1 MLLLFSV
8 QKYVDSGLNI
18 IREALENL
26 VLKKSFVS
34 QIPSFL
40 SNQMK
45 GQQDIWQHLSAD
57 HRK

>member
-45 GQQDIWQHLSAD
+45 GQRDMQ
-57 HRK
+57 R